1 MRQVI
6 AVLQK
11 AVTAKDRMIVQ
22 KDAIIEYQH
31 ATIRRLCLSHQL
43 EDDMCTEAS
52 ADLRYAGSTSPR
64 PPASPTATP
73 ATAMNN
79 KTVLPSATM
88 LLSATEAGSLTN
100 MRVANTTAV
109 VVRRLSILT
118 EVSNWT
124 EMKTACGSSG
134 TVALR
139 DDFVMGVYTPTSWP
153 LYGGID
159 FSGKHLVIIGNNKTL
174 DAGEKG

>member
-6 AVLQK
+6 AVLQR

-22 KDAIIEYQH
+22 KD

-43 EDDMCTEAS
+43 EDDMCTEAG
-52 ADLRYAGSTSPR
+52 ADFRYAGSTSPR

-88 LLSATEAGSLTN
+88 LLSATDAGSLTS

-109 VVRRLSILT
+109 VVRRLLT
-118 EVSNWT
+118 EVSNWAAL
-124 EMKTACGSSG
+124 KNACGSSG
-134 TVALR
+134 TVLTVALS
-139 DDFVMGVYTPTSWP
+139 DDFMMGTYTPTPSP

-159 FSGKHLVIIGNNKTL
+159 FSGKHLVIIGNSKTL
-174 DAGEKG
+174 DAGDSG